1 MVNNSEVKN
10 SLKKLSRR
18 TFLRTIGIS
27 STGLILAPYISSTN
41 IFAYE
46 REAKSSFLAK
56 VGITHA
62 DNYERS
68 FIKQKV
74 QYLFEIIDGIEDV
87 VKAGNKVAIK
97 INLTGGGSSV
107 PYNMWTHPEVIRA
120 VGELLIDG
128 GVKAE
133 DIYIVEALWSIQ
145 GYNNYGYKD
154 VQDSLGAKL
163 IDLNKAD
170 PYNNF
175 VQKEVGDN
183 SFNFNS
189 ITMNQ
194 ILADVDVYIS
204 IPKLKQHYE
213 AGYTGALKN
222 QVGMVPKD
230 NYTTIDDDGRRGAIH
245 HIQFEDR
252 STSKTHLPHSICDL
266 NRARPVNLA
275 VIDGIMN
282 ARGGEGTWNPT
293 FQICEDHVLLAGKDP
308 IATDSVAAYFLGL
321 DPEAEKIPLPNPDDG
336 ECDNHL
342 YLMNQLGIGT
352 NKMSEIEVVGD
363 GADLI
368 TSVKP
373 YEVII
378 PSEIMLLQNY
388 PNPFNPSTI
397 IRFYLPSPEYVIV
410 KIFNITGEEIET
422 LMQGEVQAGQH
433 EIYWS
438 ANHLA
443 SGVYVYSLQAGKF
456 RESKKMILRK

>member
-1 MVNNSEVKN
+1 MGNNKEVKS

-27 STGLILAPYISSTN
+27 STGLVLAPYISSTN
-41 IFAYE
+41 IFAYK
-46 REAKSSFLAK
+46 REVKSSFLAK

-68 FIKQKV
+68 FIKGKV

-97 INLTGGGSSV
+97 INLTGGGSPV

-120 VGELLIDG
+120 VGELLIDS
-128 GVKAE
+128 GVNAE
-133 DIYIVEALWSIQ
+133 DIYIVEALWSTDS
-145 GYNNYGYKD
+145 YNNYGYKD
-154 VQDSLGAKL
+154 VQDSLGANL
-163 IDLNKAD
+163 IDLNKPD
-170 PYNNF
+170 PYNDF
-175 VQKEVGDN
+175 ITKEVGTDN
-183 SFNFNS
+183 FNFTS
-189 ITMNQ
+189 LTMNQ

-222 QVGMVPKD
+222 QVGTVPK
-230 NYTTIDDDGRRGAIH
+230 NSYTTTNDNGRRGAIH
-245 HIQFEDR
+245 HKQNEDL
-252 STSKTHLPHSICDL
+252 STSKTYLPCSICDL

-275 VIDGIMN
+275 IIDGIMN
-282 ARGGEGTWNPT
+282 ARGGEGTWNST
-293 FQICEDHVLLAGKDP
+293 FQVCEDHVLFAGKNP
-308 IATDSVAAYFLGL
+308 VATDSVAAYFLGI

-342 YLMNQLGIGT
+342 YLMNQLGIST

-363 GADLI
+363 GSDLI

-373 YEVII
+373 YEVIV
-378 PSEIMLLQNY
+378 PSEIKLLQNY

-397 IRFYLPSPEYVIV
+397 IRFYLPSFEYVTV
-410 KIFNITGEEIET
+410 KVFNIAGEEIET
-422 LMQGEVQAGQH
+422 LMQGEVPAGQH

-438 ANHLA
+438 ASHLS
-443 SGVYVYSLQAGKF
+443 SGVYIYSLQAGKF
-456 RESKKMILRK
+456 RESKKMILQK